1 MDIFYPNIKYFTDQD
16 GPKKGQHENEF
27 WIFSNTKINITVR
40 KEKVDRKKVSIC
52 LFFTFIS

>member
-27 WIFSNTKINITVR
+27 WIFQIQKSILQL
-40 KEKVDRKKVSIC
+40 ERKK
-52 LFFTFIS
+52 